1 MRKDGYNFMIYIQ
14 ENSNDSLYL
23 QIYRQI
29 KEDIEQGNIVYGER
43 LPGIRTLAQTLGIAR
58 NTVSRAYTQLA
69 VEGYIQAR
77 HGSGFFVLN
86 TSNKVTERYKVP
98 QDTSNL
104 SIKSSELKQPVSLYD
119 FQYGVLIN
127 EQFPFKLW
135 RKYTS
140 QILLSSQKEEVN
152 QYPDKQG
159 ELLLRQE
166 IKKYLY
172 RSRGMVCCEEQIIIG
187 SGLHYSLDIVCKILS
202 KENNTIAMEEPGY
215 NGARDVFI
223 NNNYNLYPIPAS
235 KDGLSLSSI
244 HRSGAC
250 AAYVT
255 PSHQFPYGTVMTIF
269 QRKELL
275 NWAID
280 NDAYIIEDDYDSE
293 LRYDANPAPALHSLD
308 TDDRTIYIGT
318 FSKSLSPSLRV
329 NYMVLPVRLL
339 TRYYSLFCSYNSPV
353 SWLTQRVLAAY
364 MRDGNYERHV
374 RKMCLAYK
382 RRHDLLVKE
391 ATKMF
396 GSRVILHGR
405 GAGLHFILEF
415 PGGKEQDWLIKQAE
429 EVGVKVYPMIP
440 FWNERNDCPQNLIF
454 VGYSLLSEQQ
464 IRKGIALLQSA
475 WFSV

>member
-1 MRKDGYNFMIYIQ
+1 MIYIQ
-14 ENSNDSLYL
+14 ENSNDPMYL

-29 KEDIEQGNIVYGER
+29 KEDIEQGNIIHGER

-58 NTVSRAYTQLA
+58 NTVSRAYSQLA
-69 VEGYIQAR
+69 VEGYAQAS
-77 HGSGFFVLN
+77 HGSGFFVLD
-86 TSNKVTERYKVP
+86 TSNQVTERNYVP
-98 QDTSNL
+98 QDTNAL
-104 SIKSSELKQPVSLYD
+104 SAERPEPKQPVSLYD
-119 FQYGVLIN
+119 FQYGGLPY

-140 QILLSSQKEEVN
+140 QILLSPQKDVVN

-159 ELLLRQE
+159 DLLLRQE
-166 IKKYLY
+166 IKKYLH
-172 RSRGMVCCEEQIIIG
+172 RLRGMVCCKEQIIIG
-187 SGLHYSLDIVCKILS
+187 SGLHYSLDILCKILC

-235 KDGLSLSSI
+235 KDGLILSSI
-244 HRSGAC
+244 HCSGAC

-255 PSHQFPYGTVMTIF
+255 PSHQFPYGTVMPIF
-269 QRKELL
+269 QRKELH
-275 NWAID
+275 NWAIA

-293 LRYDANPAPALHSLD
+293 LRYDADPVPALHSLD

-339 TRYYSLFCSYNSPV
+339 KRYYSVFRSYNSPV
-353 SWLTQRVLAAY
+353 SWLTQRVLAEY

-374 RKMCLAYK
+374 RKMCLTYK
-382 RRHDLLVKE
+382 RRHDVFVQE

-396 GSRVILHGR
+396 GSKVTLYGR

-415 PGGKEQDWLIKQAE
+415 PGGEEQDWLIKQAE
-429 EVGVKVYPMIP
+429 KVGVKVYPMIP
-440 FWNERNDCPQNLIF
+440 FWNERNACPRNLIF
-454 VGYSLLSEQQ
+454 VGYSLLGEQQ

-475 WFSV
+475 WFSELP

>member
-1 MRKDGYNFMIYIQ
+1 MIYIQ
-14 ENSNDSLYL
+14 ENSNDPLYL

-29 KEDIEQGNIVYGER
+29 KEDIEQGNIVCGER

-69 VEGYIQAR
+69 MEGYIQAK
-77 HGSGFFVLN
+77 HGAGFFVLN
-86 TSNKVTERYKVP
+86 TSNNVKERYNIT
-98 QDTSNL
+98 QGANTL
-104 SIKSSELKQPVSLYD
+104 SMEKSELKQPVSLYD
-119 FQYGVLIN
+119 FQYGALTN

-140 QILLSSQKEEVN
+140 QILLSTPKEEVN
-152 QYPDKQG
+152 LYPDKQG
-159 ELLLRQE
+159 DLLLRQE
-166 IKKYLY
+166 VKKYLH
-172 RSRGMVCCEEQIIIG
+172 RSRGMVCCVEQIIIG
-187 SGLHYSLDIVCKILS
+187 SGLHYSLDILCKILC

-223 NNNYNLYPIPAS
+223 NNNFNLYPIPAG

-244 HRSGAC
+244 HSSGAC

-255 PSHQFPYGTVMTIF
+255 PSHQFPYGTVMPIL

-275 NWAID
+275 NWATA

-293 LRYDANPAPALHSLD
+293 FRYDANPVPALHSLD

-339 TRYYSLFCSYNSPV
+339 RRYNSLFHSYNSPV
-353 SWLTQRVLAAY
+353 SWLTQRVLAEY

-374 RKMCLAYK
+374 RKMCHSYK
-382 RRHDLLVKE
+382 RRHDVLVKE

-396 GSRVILHGR
+396 GSKVILHGR

-415 PGGKEQDWLIKQAE
+415 PGGEKQDWLIQQAE
-429 EVGVKVYPMIP
+429 NAGVKVYSMIP
-440 FWNERNDCPQNLIF
+440 FWYERNACPQNVIF

-464 IRKGIALLQSA
+464 IRKGIALLQFA
-475 WFSV
+475 WFGTLS